1 MASSGSAAS
10 LPAGAT
16 LTCPLTVTMPGTAGG
31 TNTTQTSVGIDAAT
45 SATNDNVTGNNTTS
59 ATVALIDAVT
69 DSLTTPF
76 ATAATL
82 NVLTNDQANGITGAT
97 PANVTVTQTV
107 APTAGSTFNPA
118 TGDFSVPNTAPPG
131 VYTVSYQICTNP
143 AVIPAACDTATATI
157 TGGRC
162 RHECGD

>member
-1 MASSGSAAS
+1 M
-10 LPAGAT
+10 
-16 LTCPLTVTMPGTAGG
+16 
-31 TNTTQTSVGIDAAT
+31 
-45 SATNDNVTGNNTTS
+45 
-59 ATVALIDAVT
+59 
-69 DSLTTPF
+69 
-76 ATAATL
+76 
-82 NVLTNDQANGITGAT
+82 LTNDQATGITGAT

-157 TGGRC
+157 TV
-162 RHECGD
+162 EPLPTWSGD